1 MLQIIFRLVVHVT
14 VAKMHR
20 MADNTSNWLH
30 QITHD
35 TTRNIADNITATGG
49 GTISHTTISRAAASS
64 TPPAHIVVAVA
75 RAYGTHPV
83 HALQL
88 AGILTP
94 EEAQPYTAG
103 ATLRNVPSLVMLQEL
118 AHREVQRG

>member
-1 MLQIIFRLVVHVT
+1 
-14 VAKMHR
+14 

-35 TTRNIADNITATGG
+35 TTRNIADTIATTGG
-49 GTISHTTISRAAASS
+49 GSISHTTISRAASS
-64 TPPAHIVVAVA
+64 DNPPAHIVVAVA

-88 AGILTP
+88 AGIITE
-94 EEAQPYTAG
+94 EEAQPYAATTA
-103 ATLRNVPSLVMLQEL
+103 LRNVPSLVMLQEL
-118 AHREVQRG
+118 AHREAQRGQ

>member
-1 MLQIIFRLVVHVT
+1 
-14 VAKMHR
+14 

-35 TTRNIADNITATGG
+35 TTRNIAATIATTSGG
-49 GTISHTTISRAAASS
+49 SISHTTISRAASS
-64 TPPAHIVVAVA
+64 DNPPAHIVVAVA

-88 AGILTP
+88 AGIITE
-94 EEAQPYTAG
+94 EEAQPYTA
-103 ATLRNVPSLVMLQEL
+103 TTSLRNVPSLVMLQEL
-118 AHREVQRG
+118 AHREAQRGQ

>member
-1 MLQIIFRLVVHVT
+1 
-14 VAKMHR
+14 

-35 TTRNIADNITATGG
+35 TTRNIADNIATTGG
-49 GTISHTTISRAAASS
+49 GGISHTTISRAASS
-64 TPPAHIVVAVA
+64 DNPPAHIVVAVA

-88 AGILTP
+88 ADIITE
-94 EEAQPYTAG
+94 EEAQPYTATT
-103 ATLRNVPSLVMLQEL
+103 ALRNVPSLVMLQEL
-118 AHREVQRG
+118 AHREAQRRQ

>member
-1 MLQIIFRLVVHVT
+1 
-14 VAKMHR
+14 

-35 TTRNIADNITATGG
+35 TTRSIAATIAANLGG
-49 GTISHTTISRAAASS
+49 SISHTTISRAASS
-64 TPPAHIVVAVA
+64 DHPPAHIVVAVA

-88 AGILTP
+88 AGVITA
-94 EEAQPYTAG
+94 EEARAYSPAASLRTTP
-103 ATLRNVPSLVMLQEL
+103 TLVLLQEL
-118 AHREVQRG
+118 TRRQVEHEKP